1 MQCQKKYVTYNHENG
16 RPRGETAESS
26 AEGLPGELWAVMPL
40 NNGTSKVKYQSV
52 RVLSHLLGDRFDRT
66 HAV

>member
-1 MQCQKKYVTYNHENG
+1 MCG
-16 RPRGETAESS
+16 RRPRPRGETAESG

-40 NNGTSKVKYQSV
+40 NNGTSKVNYQSV